1 MSVLSTLHVHWRVS
15 HIRVV
20 SAILFSLSP
29 VGRMLRLKTIENFK
43 LLAQNVVKVAY
54 RRWLYSVII
63 TITIFI
69 QDSPTS
75 VKTLVSKGG
84 PVSKLLLCIAC
95 LSWF

>member
-15 HIRVV
+15 HIKVV

-29 VGRMLRLKTIENFK
+29 VGWMLRLKTIENFK
-43 LLAQNVVKVAY
+43 LLGQNVVKVAY
-54 RRWLYSVII
+54 RRWSYNVIITI

-75 VKTLVSKGG
+75 KNTGIKGG
-84 PVSKLLLCIAC
+84 PVSKL
-95 LSWF
+95 